1 MQLIIIISPV
11 IFSFTFSLHSWSKL
25 HIASLMIWSTLKM
38 NNSMFLFNALDFFCF
53 FPFVVTWICAV
64 CSVQKDNGDEHSQ
77 FRQSK
82 SFRTFQRNIS
92 TKHNK
97 SVISSLLVVLRC
109 VFVFESKSY
118 RFGRTWGWENEDR
131 AFIFSWTIN
140 LNEYFLNEYH
150 NFWTHIHA
158 HILTNWSQKEPRAQ
172 YSSQHAWYFICIW
185 FMM

>member
-1 MQLIIIISPV
+1 
-11 IFSFTFSLHSWSKL
+11 
-25 HIASLMIWSTLKM
+25 
-38 NNSMFLFNALDFFCF
+38 MFLS
-53 FPFVVTWICAV
+53 IC
-64 CSVQKDNGDEHSQ
+64 CYMNMCCMFSSESHNGDEHSQ

-131 AFIFSWTIN
+131 AFIFSWTIT

-158 HILTNWSQKEPRAQ
+158 HILTNWSQKEPSTVNILPNMPDILFVFDLWCKIVRNSDFFFSILSMCVPVVQ
-172 YSSQHAWYFICIW
+172 W
-185 FMM
+185 